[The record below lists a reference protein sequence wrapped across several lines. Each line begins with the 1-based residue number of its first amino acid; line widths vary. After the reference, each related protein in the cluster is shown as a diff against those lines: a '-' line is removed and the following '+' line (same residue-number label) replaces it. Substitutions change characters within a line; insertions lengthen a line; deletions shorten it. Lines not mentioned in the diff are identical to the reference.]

1 MIWSRMA
8 IFLSILN
15 SEQDKGI
22 RRFAPL
28 GMMEYWGVGL
38 LDKFLGKADCKKRDG
53 FSHFYNF

>member
-1 MIWSRMA
+1 MA